1 MINMLKQ
8 DTRKDGIEAGNTQRS
23 HLHAFG
29 EDVRSLGVLLICNVM
44 NKLSNGV
51 GDIWSLGSSR
61 EKVIFRN
68 KS

>member
-1 MINMLKQ
+1 MVNISLSLQSMINMLKQ

-44 NKLSNGV
+44 NKLYFSFFFL
-51 GDIWSLGSSR
+51 SA
-61 EKVIFRN
+61 
-68 KS
+68 